1 MTMAIETLVEPTTE
15 PVSVSEARTYLRIGT
30 DGDDA
35 VLENLLRAARETMEN
50 RTGQALVT
58 RTVRQRFVG
67 ARTAGTVLPGRRPVQ
82 SILDARL
89 LADDGTET
97 DMPTGWVKL
106 VDGRFWLARDVVGM
120 RLDYVAGFGA
130 ASVVP
135 QAHKI
140 AILEMVG
147 EALARR
153 DGEARPARQ
162 DGPSLWDQAFSEVKL

>member
-1 MTMAIETLVEPTTE
+1 MAIETLVEPTTE

-58 RTVRQRFVG
+58 CTVRQRFVG
-67 ARTAGTVLPGRRPVQ
+67 ARKAGTVLPGRRPVQ

-89 LADDGTET
+89 LAEDGTET
-97 DMPTGWVKL
+97 DMPTGWIKL

-120 RLDYVAGFGA
+120 RLDYVAGFGG
-130 ASVVP
+130 ASAVP
-135 QAHKI
+135 QAHKT

-153 DGEARPARQ
+153 DGEARPGRQ
-162 DGPSLWDQAFSEVKL
+162 DGSSLWDQAFSEVKL